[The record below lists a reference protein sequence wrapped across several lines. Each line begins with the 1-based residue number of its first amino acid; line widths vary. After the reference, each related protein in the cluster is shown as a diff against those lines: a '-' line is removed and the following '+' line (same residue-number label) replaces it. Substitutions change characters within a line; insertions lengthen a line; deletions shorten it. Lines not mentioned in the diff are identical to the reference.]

1 MLPRCSSSVKQR
13 PPGEYRTAAEVP
25 ETITRAR
32 GGFHLADEQLMSK
45 FWNKGATQ
53 ASDVQDFLR
62 AGGDRELLKNYATDD
77 LRSRAVGLDGSLDV
91 KEFAKWRREHGDA
104 LLAFPELRSA
114 FDGAVRAQE
123 TLAARQTDL
132 AAVRD
137 AHPLRGV
144 GFQSQIMGRYWK
156 AGDEGADRVRQYLK
170 DTGGDPAAQRALDD
184 YAVYQMR
191 EAGAVAPDGSI
202 DARKF
207 DRYMADH
214 ARALAERPALA
225 DRLSSV
231 QKAQTELDR
240 VTGEHNKALQDY
252 QTRNVQAF
260 LGDDPM
266 QAIRSVFEQRD
277 SAGAMK
283 ELLGK
288 LGGHEDAIAG
298 MKRLAADY
306 ILKKLSSL
314 TPEGTSS
321 RDYLNARAF
330 RQWVDGNK
338 GAVRQ
343 LYGGQG
349 LQMLDAIAA
358 NLRRQAPRTA
368 ATPGSDTV
376 PKGLGVAEHGLAPA
390 HERAALGWRW
400 R

>member
-1 MLPRCSSSVKQR
+1 
-13 PPGEYRTAAEVP
+13 
-25 ETITRAR
+25 
-32 GGFHLADEQLMSK
+32 
-45 FWNKGATQ
+45 
-53 ASDVQDFLR
+53 
-62 AGGDRELLKNYATDD
+62 
-77 LRSRAVGLDGSLDV
+77 
-91 KEFAKWRREHGDA
+91 
-104 LLAFPELRSA
+104 
-114 FDGAVRAQE
+114 
-123 TLAARQTDL
+123 
-132 AAVRD
+132 
-137 AHPLRGV
+137 
-144 GFQSQIMGRYWK
+144 
-156 AGDEGADRVRQYLK
+156 
-170 DTGGDPAAQRALDD
+170 
-184 YAVYQMR
+184 
-191 EAGAVAPDGSI
+191 
-202 DARKF
+202 
-207 DRYMADH
+207 MADH